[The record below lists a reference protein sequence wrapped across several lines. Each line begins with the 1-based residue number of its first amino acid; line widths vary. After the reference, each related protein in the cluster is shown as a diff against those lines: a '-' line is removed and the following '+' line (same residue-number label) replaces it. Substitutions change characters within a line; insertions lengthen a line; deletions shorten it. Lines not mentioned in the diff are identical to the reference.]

1 MYEFRLLTVR
11 FDGHTLHAVLPYTR
25 LIGHW
30 YREGLTEDFGQLPE
44 FGASVI
50 RIDLRS
56 VESIDG
62 YFLRPLITLAKSLA
76 AVGARLTV
84 EVSPKMEEVLRITR
98 LDRLFEVVGGA
109 GEMRTADPA

>member
-1 MYEFRLLTVR
+1 VYEFRLLTVR

-30 YREGLTEDFGQLPE
+30 YREGLDEDLDRLPR
-44 FGASVI
+44 FGASVV
-50 RIDLRS
+50 RLDLRS
-56 VESIDG
+56 VEFIDG
-62 YFLRPLITLAKSLA
+62 YFLRPLIILAKSLA
-76 AVGARLTV
+76 TVEAQLIV

-109 GEMRTADPA
+109 GEMHTADPA